1 MDLLP
6 ITLRGTLNLPKP
18 IRPKPAIKPEQFRP
32 IPRRVRTS
40 ELVWIGLD
48 SIQWMRHQG
57 PGRVRTG
64 LAMYYKLGTG
74 LTVVGVSSC

>member
-6 ITLRGTLNLPKP
+6 ITLRVTLNLPKP

-48 SIQWMRHQG
+48 WSGFNSMDEA
-57 PGRVRTG
+57 PGARQ
-64 LAMYYKLGTG
+64 
-74 LTVVGVSSC
+74 S